1 MSLAGAAVSDHLYSS
16 GPSWEHSVHP
26 QLVGWCLNF
35 QNNVLRR
42 VWRRA
47 AVRFV
52 SSCQHLSEQFEVCAE
67 CRVCCSFQQAQENGS
82 TPVAAL
88 ELCWQKP
95 LPGWRSHGFN
105 LAILFQGWGFF
116 FQDTASLFQRFFIE
130 DGVAVWNE
138 PVPRQLTRRDLYCSL
153 QVACHHFLP
162 QWVFYYGFTK
172 REKKGSLV
180 FFQIL
185 DEDTSTS
192 VHLKKRIWDE
202 MNSLPS
208 LPNT

>member
-1 MSLAGAAVSDHLYSS
+1 MITCTHQVPLGNTLFIHNLWDDALTSKIMYWDVSGGEQLSGFLAHVSICQSSSRCVQSAGCVAV
-16 GPSWEHSVHP
+16 
-26 QLVGWCLNF
+26 
-35 QNNVLRR
+35 
-42 VWRRA
+42 
-47 AVRFV
+47 
-52 SSCQHLSEQFEVCAE
+52 LS
-67 CRVCCSFQQAQENGS
+67 RLKKNGS

-105 LAILFQGWGFF
+105 LAILFQGRGFF
-116 FQDTASLFQRFFIE
+116 FQDTAILFQCLFVE
-130 DGVAVWNE
+130 DGVAIWNE
-138 PVPRQLTRRDLYCSL
+138 PVPRQLTRRDVYCSL

-172 REKKGSLV
+172 WGKKGSLV

-185 DEDTSTS
+185 DEDTNTY

-208 LPNT
+208 LPNI